1 MSNSAKRLKLIS
13 LLCVSGLLFG
23 CADGAFQTKKIE
35 YKSAGK
41 LPTLEVPPD
50 LTQVSADERF
60 NVPDLNPQASALF
73 SAYNNDRTQPA
84 HAKASTLLPVQENVT
99 IERAGSQRWLKIKS
113 TPDQVWPILHA
124 FWQEMGFLIK
134 VEMPEAGI
142 IETDWAENRAKI
154 PQDFIRN
161 TFGKLF
167 DSLYSTAERDKFR
180 TRVERS
186 LEDPNMVEI
195 YISHRGMYE
204 VIEGGDGGKR
214 TIWEPRPADPELEA
228 EMLQRLMVRFGVT
241 EERAKA
247 SVANVSPPQRARL
260 TNNAFTLE
268 VEEPFDRAWRRVGLA
283 LDRVGF
289 TVEDR
294 DRSRGFYFV
303 KYVDPDIEPQKE
315 GMLSKLAFW
324 RTQKQAGQLNS
335 TFKVQVGDNDTKSGQ
350 TVIQVVSNTNNPSTE
365 EQETARRILKLLYE
379 QLK

>member
-23 CADGAFQTKKIE
+23 CADGAFQSKKIE

-41 LPTLEVPPD
+41 LPSLEVPPD
-50 LTQVSADERF
+50 LTQVSTDERF
-60 NVPDLNPQASALF
+60 SVPDINPQASALF
-73 SAYNNDRTQPA
+73 SAYNNDRKQPE
-84 HAKASTLLPVQENVT
+84 HAKQTSLLPVQENMT
-99 IERAGSQRWLKIKS
+99 IERAGNQRWLKIKAQ
-113 TPDQVWPILHA
+113 PEQVWSVLRT

-180 TRVERS
+180 ARIERS
-186 LEDPNMVEI
+186 LENPNYVEV

-214 TIWEPRPADPELEA
+214 TVWEPRPADPELEA
-228 EMLQRLMVRFGVT
+228 EMLQRLMVRFGMT

-247 SVANVSPPQRARL
+247 SVASVIPQQRARL

-268 VEEPFDRAWRRVGLA
+268 IQEPFDRAWRRIGLA
-283 LDRVGF
+283 LDRTGF

-303 KYVDPDIEPQKE
+303 KYVDPEIENQKE
-315 GMLSKLAFW
+315 GVLSKLAFW
-324 RTQKQAGQLNS
+324 KSQKSLAQPNS
-335 TFKVQVGDNDTKSGQ
+335 IFKVQVGDNDAKSGQ
-350 TVIQVVSNTNNPSTE
+350 TIVQVVSAAAQPSTE